1 VRGGVQWRR
10 AEVIVVVVRVHIG
23 TAVNQ
28 DCCDFLMPFP
38 GRAVQWCRTVRVT
51 RVDQLAS
58 IASNAFTT
66 SAIPFFA
73 ALIISLLASAIR
85 RHTPQAEKVTD

>member
-1 VRGGVQWRR
+1 VRGGVQWRSCPSDR
-10 AEVIVVVVRVHIG
+10 CGCARSHG

-51 RVDQLAS
+51 RVTKLAS